1 MVFTQSTHRRLRL
14 VLSTRAGVAVTA
26 GCYGGFLGVHTPR
39 QLANALSLGLTV
51 MAVAFAVAF
60 ALSTDMRPS
69 KALKEMLHADREM
82 IRLGISILKMAVLTT
97 VLVLLYVGLAG
108 AFSQGEKPVA
118 LLGAVSAMSLAW
130 TLCSLPGA
138 FRRRAAIIAGA
149 EDEHPG
155 LGGYWKSLHRLRNET
170 DRDLQRSPSGWF
182 VPGRPGWIPVDS
194 LTFIA
199 KELALRY
206 GAARSAAHL
215 YYTQICDMA
224 EQTEAAERIARI
236 ESCLEEMDRLRALE
250 QRMRALLPKDPKLRR
265 MLM

>member
-1 MVFTQSTHRRLRL
+1 MVLTQSTYRRLRL
-14 VLSTRAGVAVTA
+14 VFSIRTGVTVAA
-26 GCYGGFLGVHTPR
+26 GCYGGFLGVHAPQ
-39 QLANALSLGLTV
+39 QLADALSVGLTV

-82 IRLGISILKMAVLTT
+82 IRLGVFILKTAVLTT
-97 VLVLLYVGLAG
+97 VLILLYVGLAG
-108 AFSQGEKPVA
+108 TFSDGEHPVA
-118 LLGAVSAMSLAW
+118 LLGALSTMSLAW

-155 LGGYWKSLHRLRNET
+155 FGGFWKSLHRVRNET
-170 DRDLQRSPSGWF
+170 SRDLQRSPSGWF
-182 VPGRPGWIPVDS
+182 VPGHPGWISVDS
-194 LTFIA
+194 PTFIA
-199 KELALRY
+199 KELAVRY
-206 GAARSAAHL
+206 GAARSEAYL

-224 EQTEAAERIARI
+224 GQTEAAERIARI

-250 QRMRALLPKDPKLRR
+250 QRMRALLPTDPKLRR
-265 MLM
+265 ILM